1 LLFGHLLSD
10 SILAAMSL
18 DAVPRA
24 FDFAAAT
31 HADKAMLSD
40 SAALMDRLSMK
51 PERGTHTTFTRDGGC
66 VSRQQL
72 QIQGTQGT
80 KDVAVWREN
89 YQPFKKR
96 KEQLQ
101 HFIHKSPPITVGYLW
116 DVPAP
121 AAVSAAL
128 GRTRMGALYGP
139 NGICGVQQYLP
150 GHDLKERIKLFF
162 APPAPGLVL
171 APPHAD
177 GEGYKSAMH
186 FVLSGDH
193 RAYNTVQI
201 WKPKQLGIH
210 DYEKKGPNFWGGE
223 ALKEWRDLVRITEK
237 GGSANRDAEPWQHGV
252 LPTVFPSSTLRL
264 GAGQVLL
271 MMPGDVH
278 FFLKCFDVDSTNPLE
293 LLSAL
298 GVEPLVGAA
307 CDIYPLGHSLEL
319 VKRHLHMFAQHA
331 KGVREHNLE
340 RTKKTEAHHFQ
351 FPLPLLFATLAF
363 GEKLHGGGSM
373 DAALQAEPFRALHFH
388 AAVPYCEKLLSDD
401 EAAAASFEAAAL
413 PVEDR
418 STVEVSPLR
427 TSSARDPF
435 LCELLTRLP
444 VPL

>member
-1 LLFGHLLSD
+1 LLLFGHLLSD
-10 SILAAMSL
+10 SKLAAMSL
-18 DAVPRA
+18 DAEPRA

-31 HADKAMLSD
+31 HADKAVLSD

-66 VSRQQL
+66 ISRQQL

-89 YQPFKKR
+89 YQLFKKR

-101 HFIHKSPPITVGYLW
+101 HFIESQPIKVGYLW

-150 GHDLKERIKLFF
+150 GHDLKEGIKLFF
-162 APPAPGLVL
+162 APPAPGMVL

-186 FVLSGDH
+186 FVLSGDP

-201 WKPKQLGIH
+201 WKPKQLGID
-210 DYEKKGPNFWGGE
+210 DYEKEGPHFWRGE
-223 ALKEWRDLVRITEK
+223 ALKQWRKLVRITEK
-237 GGSANRDAEPWQHGV
+237 GGSENRDAEPWQHGV
-252 LPTVFPSSTLRL
+252 LQTAFPSSTLRL

-278 FFLKCFDVDSTNPLE
+278 FFLKCFDVDSTNLSTNRLRLE

-307 CDIYPLGHSLEL
+307 CDIYPLGHSPEL

-331 KGVREHNLE
+331 QGVREHNLE
-340 RTKKTEAHHFQ
+340 RTGKTKPEETEAHHFQ

-363 GEKLHGGGSM
+363 GEKLHDGGSI
-373 DAALQAEPFRALHFH
+373 DAALQTEPFRALHFH
-388 AAVPYCEKLLSDD
+388 AAVPYCKKLLSDD
-401 EAAAASFEAAAL
+401 DEIARRFQFNAATLS
-413 PVEDR
+413 VEDR
-418 STVEVSPLR
+418 STDEVSPLR
-427 TSSARDPF
+427 K
-435 LCELLTRLP
+435 
-444 VPL
+444 